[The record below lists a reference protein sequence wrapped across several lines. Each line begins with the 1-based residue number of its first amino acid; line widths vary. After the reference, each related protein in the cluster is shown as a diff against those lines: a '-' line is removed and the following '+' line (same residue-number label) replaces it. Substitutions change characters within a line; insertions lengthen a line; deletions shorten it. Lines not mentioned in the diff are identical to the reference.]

1 MGGLPKHHGVSMGV
15 ADLNHGV
22 IKLHMAPSSVTQEAL
37 RSTEVFAAHT
47 LLHAPCILDV
57 AYCIRHAAS
66 RADGDDVGG
75 KSFSPGVTCW
85 TSKTSS
91 VAARPKMQ
99 AFFKDLQLVRLT
111 SWPLTAHIVPV

>member
-57 AYCIRHAAS
+57 ASCIRHGAS
-66 RADGDDVGG
+66 CVDGDDVGENLSLLALNVG
-75 KSFSPGVTCW
+75 RQKHHQLQH
-85 TSKTSS
+85 
-91 VAARPKMQ
+91 ARKCKL
-99 AFFKDLQLVRLT
+99 F
-111 SWPLTAHIVPV
+111 